1 MSKAVIRAFPSWQE
15 GLKTRNQCA
24 KPHMVGPSPGS
35 GHQPYIEIFPR
46 NSLPEL
52 PRQSNPQAFSTTTTE
67 RCDSHNQAADQ
78 ISSIKHPYTTSTGPS
93 VQMLRTVLPS
103 LSNRSGLLPVVP
115 ISIHPPSLLPFCS
128 R

>member
-15 GLKTRNQCA
+15 GLKTRNQ
-24 KPHMVGPSPGS
+24 
-35 GHQPYIEIFPR
+35 
-46 NSLPEL
+46 
-52 PRQSNPQAFSTTTTE
+52 
-67 RCDSHNQAADQ
+67 AADQ
-78 ISSIKHPYTTSTGPS
+78 ISSIKHLYTTSTGPS

-115 ISIHPPSLLPFCS
+115 ISIHPPSLLLFCS